1 MPRSAAHRWSALGAM
16 ALAMTVIG
24 LDMTV
29 LTVALPTLAIDLGAG
44 SAALQWFSTA
54 YTLALAAVLLPA
66 GALGDRYGRRSLL
79 LGALLLFGLA
89 SVACAYADSPG
100 QLIAARTVLGIAAAA
115 MIPMTMATVTVLFA
129 DPAER
134 ARAMS
139 IWVTATAIGLP
150 LGPILGGWLLTT
162 FWWGSVFLINVP
174 VVLIGMAAVAALV
187 PESRDPGRRPIDLP
201 GTGLSVAGMLALT
214 YGLIRLGEDGLA
226 DPLGWLG
233 TVAGAALLVALVY
246 HQRRAAYPLADLE
259 LFRRSGFR
267 WGSVFAVVITFG
279 LFGLFF
285 TLPQYY
291 RAVLEVDALG
301 SGLRLLP
308 LIAGL
313 LAGSR
318 AGDALRVRFG
328 TARTVGLGL
337 GLLGL
342 GLGLGACTSVASGF
356 GFVALWVALTGAGMG
371 TALPAAMAAALDD
384 LAGDRAGAGSAL
396 IQALRQAAGTIAVA
410 FLGAVL
416 AAVYRSE
423 LGAANRP
430 PVDESVNTG
439 VAVARQLGD
448 AALLERVQAAFVA
461 GMGVMLAL
469 CALLCLVAAP
479 VALRVLPGRAAPRL
493 ADPSESGH
501 GR

>member
-1 MPRSAAHRWSALGAM
+1 MSRSATHRWSALGAM

-29 LTVALPTLAIDLGAG
+29 LTVALPNLALDLGAG

-54 YTLALAAVLLPA
+54 YTLALAAVMLPA
-66 GALGDRYGRRSLL
+66 GAFGDRYGRRRLL
-79 LGALLLFGLA
+79 LGALLVFGLA
-89 SVACAYADSPG
+89 SVACAYAASPG
-100 QLIAARTVLGIAAAA
+100 QLIAARTVLGVAAAA

-134 ARAMS
+134 ARAMN

-150 LGPILGGWLLTT
+150 LGPILGGWLLNT

-174 VVLIGMAAVAALV
+174 VVLVGVVAVVALV
-187 PESRDPGRRPIDLP
+187 PESRDPGQRPIDLP
-201 GTGLSVAGMLALT
+201 GAGLAVAGMLALT
-214 YGLIRLGEDGLA
+214 YGLIRLGEDGLG

-233 TVAGAALLVALVY
+233 FAAGAGLLVALVR

-259 LFRRSGFR
+259 LFRRAGFR
-267 WGSVFAVVITFG
+267 WGTVFAVVIT
-279 LFGLFF
+279 FGLFF

-301 SGLRLLP
+301 SGVRLLP
-308 LIAGL
+308 MIAGL
-313 LAGSR
+313 LVGSR
-318 AGDALRVRFG
+318 VGDVLRVRLG

-342 GLGLGACTSVASGF
+342 GLGLGAFTSVGSGF
-356 GFVALWVALTGAGMG
+356 GFVAAWVALTGVGMG
-371 TALPAAMAAALDD
+371 IALPAVMAAALDD
-384 LAGDRAGAGSAL
+384 LTGDRAGAGSAL
-396 IQALRQAAGTIAVA
+396 LQALRQAAGTIAVA

-416 AAVYRSE
+416 AAVYRAQ

-430 PVDESVNTG
+430 PIDDSVNAG

-448 AALLERVQAAFVA
+448 AALLERVREAFVA

-469 CALLCLVAAP
+469 CALLCLAALP
-479 VALRVLPGRAAPRL
+479 VALRVLPGRAAAPV

>member
-1 MPRSAAHRWSALGAM
+1 M

-66 GALGDRYGRRSLL
+66 GTLGDRYGRRSLL
-79 LGALLLFGLA
+79 LGALLVFGLA

-187 PESRDPGRRPIDLP
+187 PESRDPGRRPMDLP

-226 DPLGWLG
+226 DPLGWLS
-233 TVAGAALLVALVY
+233 TAAGVALLVALVY

-313 LAGSR
+313 LVGSR
-318 AGDALRVRFG
+318 AGDVLRVRLG
-328 TARTVGLGL
+328 TARTVGFGL
-337 GLLGL
+337 GLLALGL
-342 GLGLGACTSVASGF
+342 GLGGCTSVASGF

-371 TALPAAMAAALDD
+371 AALPAAMAAALDD

-430 PVDESVNTG
+430 PVDESVNAG

-479 VALRVLPGRAAPRL
+479 VALRTLPGRAAPRL